1 MARWYQGS
9 TTIRARTFFEI
20 SGSPRCGTSRSPRTR
35 GRMDDR
41 GLGSDPSVG
50 SKTSILRLPTV
61 FGVIGPDLVGEVPD
75 DLAAPDQEHVV
86 VEREG
91 VDDPIEGGPHVF
103 VASAVAPVIPR
114 RRATGGAMAPG
125 DTGVDAMAPRG
136 SQTPLHDPGEVGRS
150 RPHSYGDTLGW
161 PAASPPTRST
171 SRSRN
176 WATSALVATSRL
188 GGLPVR

>member
-1 MARWYQGS
+1 MARWYQGT
-9 TTIRARTFFEI
+9 TTIRARAFFET

-50 SKTSILRLPTV
+50 STTSILRSRPCLARRP
-61 FGVIGPDLVGEVPD
+61 GPGRRGARRPRR
-75 DLAAPDQEHVV
+75 PDQEHVV

-91 VDDPIEGGPHVF
+91 VDDPIKGGPHVF
-103 VASAVAPVIPR
+103 VASAGAPVIPR

-125 DTGVDAMAPRG
+125 GTEVDAMAPRG
-136 SQTPLHDPGEVGRS
+136 SRTPLHDPGGVGRS
-150 RPHSYGDTLGW
+150 SPPSYGDLGW